1 MAAENATRR
10 STRRRRGTTL
20 VEVMI
25 AMALT
30 MVGAMGLAG
39 LNTAGLRYIG
49 DGRRMTRATAIA
61 EDLANQISLWGYA
74 DPRLSNANPANDD
87 DPGDSGFAMEYT
99 ANVAGLVDHGEA
111 DLGAA
116 WQGVRAADLA
126 AAGFERYWNVS
137 LNDPAVLGTLLDANS
152 DLIADGKR
160 IAVIVR
166 WPQGTGWRRIVVFIT
181 KPNPNS
187 L

>member
-1 MAAENATRR
+1 MATERATRS
-10 STRRRRGTTL
+10 STRRRGTTL

-39 LNTAGLRYIG
+39 LNTMGLRYIG

-61 EDLANQISLWGYA
+61 EDLANQIWMWDYA
-74 DPRLSNANPANDD
+74 DPRLANANPANDD

-111 DLGAA
+111 DLGGA
-116 WQGVRAADLA
+116 WQGIPGADLA
-126 AAGFERYWNVS
+126 VAGFERYWNVS
-137 LNDPAVLGTLLDANS
+137 HNDPGVPGTLLDANL
-152 DLIADGKR
+152 DAVEDGKR
-160 IAVIVR
+160 ISVIVR
-166 WPQGTGWRRIVVFIT
+166 WPQGTGWRRIVVFVT